1 MNIIVHSTGMGHTPM
16 TISPQLQAVSVIHAL
31 GVELQHQYSGA
42 WHINFEVKVTL
53 IICSNPPESGAG

>member
-42 WHINFEVKVTL
+42 WHINININFEVTVTL
-53 IICSNPPESGAG
+53 ITKVC